1 LKHSPKRNILIV
13 EDSFV
18 QVQVLSMILEE
29 IGMTFEV
36 AHDMA
41 TALELIGTIN
51 FDAVMLDLTLPDSKG
66 SETVVRVAQFQP
78 TLPIVVMT
86 ASEGEE
92 VSFQALQ
99 DGAED
104 YLLKGDVEQADV
116 ERSLRYAI
124 ERKKQSNRVY
134 ESQQSLRS
142 TIENSYNA
150 FLSVNEDLTI
160 VEWNT
165 SAEELFG
172 YTSTEVI
179 GKRLCDQIFAAND
192 VVVSEELL
200 NCFRG
205 EESRLFGSRCE
216 LVAVHRSGKKFPA
229 EVAFFAV
236 KQGDKKTI
244 CSFVADITDRKEFEQ
259 HAAEFYSMVAHEL
272 RTPLTTIKGS
282 MSLIVEKLVD
292 PEEEAEL
299 LQIGIGSCERLIS
312 LINDLLEISKFEAGK
327 MPLYKV
333 AYHSSELISRAIA
346 ECSSSCKN
354 AAITIVRV
362 EKSNYELTVDPD
374 RIVQVLINLLS
385 NALKYSPNKS
395 IVTLSCE
402 LTNENKVRFSIT
414 DQGPG
419 IPPQGLSRL
428 FQKFQQVQE
437 DTSQQKEGTGLGL
450 AITKAIV
457 GHHKGDI
464 GVSST
469 LGKGTTFWFELPAPS
484 NDTIQPGADVNSAK
498 CLS

>member
-1 LKHSPKRNILIV
+1 MKSSSKRNILIV

-18 QVQVLSMILEE
+18 QVEMLSIILQD

-36 AHDMA
+36 ARNMA
-41 TALELIGTIN
+41 TALELIGTQK

-66 SETVVRVAQFQP
+66 SESVVCVAQCQP
-78 TLPIVVMT
+78 TLPIIVMT

-92 VSFQALQ
+92 TRALQ
-99 DGAED
+99 AGAED
-104 YLLKGDVEQADV
+104 YLLKGDVGPGDV

-134 ESQQSLRS
+134 ESQQCLRS

-160 VEWNT
+160 AEWN
-165 SAEELFG
+165 SRAEEVFG
-172 YTSTEVI
+172 YSATEVI
-179 GKRLCDQIFAAND
+179 GKCFCDLLFANPD
-192 VVVSEELL
+192 LVVSEELAS
-200 NCFRG
+200 CFRG
-205 EESRLFGSRCE
+205 EQSELLGRRCE
-216 LVAVHRSGKKFPA
+216 LVAVHRSGKRFPA

-236 KQGDKKTI
+236 KQGERKTI

-259 HAAEFYSMVAHEL
+259 HANEFYSMVAHEL
-272 RTPLTTIKGS
+272 RTPLTSIKGS
-282 MSLIVEKLVD
+282 MSLIVEGLVD
-292 PEEEAEL
+292 PQEEVEM

-333 AYHSSELISRAIA
+333 ASSSSDIIARAIA
-346 ECSSSCKN
+346 ECSG
-354 AAITIVRV
+354 ATRDATIKI
-362 EKSNYELTVDPD
+362 EKAESANYELNVDPD
-374 RIVQVLINLLS
+374 RIMQALINLLS
-385 NALKYSPNKS
+385 NALKYSPSNS

-402 LTNENKVRFSIT
+402 LTSENKVRFCIS

-419 IPPQGLSRL
+419 ITHQGISRL

-437 DTSQQKEGTGLGL
+437 DASQQKEGTGLGL

-464 GVSST
+464 GVSSIV
-469 LGKGTTFWFELPAPS
+469 GEGTTFWFELPGPS
-484 NDTIQPGADVNSAK
+484 PDPVQLA
-498 CLS
+498 LSMDSFQRDS